1 MEILIISGLSG
12 GGKSKAA
19 SFLEDSGFYIVDN
32 MPAAMILKFAE
43 FCAAGGGRYAR
54 VALVY
59 DVRTAE
65 SFTELFDVLDKLKSM
80 EGVCRMLF
88 LDASPAAII
97 KRYKE
102 SRRRHPLEKEV
113 DSLEEAVEKERELMQ
128 PVRRRADFVIDTT
141 QLPTS
146 KLRSELLRIFNGEG
160 EQAGMTV
167 SVTSF
172 GFKYGLPLEADL
184 VLDVRFMP
192 NPFYIQELR
201 HQTGL
206 DKPVSDYV
214 FGFQQTQDFLRKVKD
229 LLGFT
234 LPLYAEEGKTG
245 LVIAVGC
252 TGGHHPFRGHRP
264 CADGV
269 HPGAGLSGSGA
280 SPGYGTGRLSRKGSL
295 WNTNLTAPPG
305 SMAPGSPLSA
315 AGTACPICCGA

>member
-43 FCAAGGGRYAR
+43 FCAGGGGRYAR

-65 SFTELFDVLDKLKSM
+65 SFNELFDVLDKLKGM
-80 EGVCRMLF
+80 EGICRMLF

-102 SRRRHPLEKEV
+102 TRRRHPLEKET
-113 DSLEEAVEKERELMQ
+113 DSLEEAVEKERELML
-128 PVRRRADFVIDTT
+128 PVKERADFIIDTT
-141 QLPTS
+141 RLSTA
-146 KLRSELLRIFNGEG
+146 KLRQELLRIFNGEG
-160 EQAGMTV
+160 EQGGMTV
-167 SVTSF
+167 NITSF

-192 NPFYIQELR
+192 NPFYIEELR

-206 DKPVSDYV
+206 DKPVADYV
-214 FGFQQTQDFLRKVKD
+214 FGFQQTQDFLRKVED
-229 LLGFT
+229 LLSFT

-252 TGGHHPFRGHRP
+252 TGGHHRSVAITHALTEFVRAQGFPVAEHHRDMER
-264 CADGV
+264 AV
-269 HPGAGLSGSGA
+269 
-280 SPGYGTGRLSRKGSL
+280 
-295 WNTNLTAPPG
+295 
-305 SMAPGSPLSA
+305 
-315 AGTACPICCGA
+315 

>member
-1 MEILIISGLSG
+1 MEILIISGMSG

-43 FCAAGGGRYAR
+43 FCAGGGGRYAR

-65 SFTELFDVLDKLKSM
+65 SFNELFDVLDKLKGM

-88 LDASPAAII
+88 LEASPAAII

-102 SRRRHPLEKEV
+102 TRRRHPLEKEA
-113 DSLEEAVEKERELMQ
+113 DSLEEAVEKERELML
-128 PVRRRADFVIDTT
+128 PVKERADFVIDTT
-141 QLPTS
+141 RLSTA
-146 KLRSELLRIFNGEG
+146 KLRRELLRIFNGEG
-160 EQAGMTV
+160 EKGGMTV

-172 GFKYGLPLEADL
+172 GFKYGIPLEADL

-192 NPFYIQELR
+192 NPFYMEELR
-201 HQTGL
+201 NQTGL
-206 DKPVSDYV
+206 DKAVADYV
-214 FGFQQTQDFLRKVKD
+214 FGFQQTQDFLRKVED

-245 LVIAVGC
+245 LVVAVGC
-252 TGGHHPFRGHRP
+252 TGGHHRSVAIAHALAEFICGQGYQTAEHHRDMER
-264 CADGV
+264 AV
-269 HPGAGLSGSGA
+269 
-280 SPGYGTGRLSRKGSL
+280 
-295 WNTNLTAPPG
+295 
-305 SMAPGSPLSA
+305 
-315 AGTACPICCGA
+315 

>member
-43 FCAAGGGRYAR
+43 FCAGGGGRYAR

-65 SFTELFDVLDKLKSM
+65 SFNELFDVLDKLKGM

-102 SRRRHPLEKEV
+102 TRRRHPLEKET
-113 DSLEEAVEKERELMQ
+113 DSLEEAVEKERELML
-128 PVRRRADFVIDTT
+128 PVKERADFIIDTT
-141 QLPTS
+141 RLSTA
-146 KLRSELLRIFNGEG
+146 KLRQELLRIFNGEG
-160 EQAGMTV
+160 GQGGMTV
-167 SVTSF
+167 NITSF

-192 NPFYIQELR
+192 NPFYIEELR

-206 DKPVSDYV
+206 DKPVADYV
-214 FGFQQTQDFLRKVKD
+214 FGFQQTQDFLRKVED
-229 LLGFT
+229 LLSFT

-252 TGGHHPFRGHRP
+252 TGGHHRSVAITHALTEFVRAQGFPVAEHHRDMER
-264 CADGV
+264 AV
-269 HPGAGLSGSGA
+269 
-280 SPGYGTGRLSRKGSL
+280 
-295 WNTNLTAPPG
+295 
-305 SMAPGSPLSA
+305 
-315 AGTACPICCGA
+315 